1 MQPIA
6 AYYVFIANEEARN
19 AEFRHRRYASVPPK
33 RSSRSRVAAAL
44 SAVVRPVRRQHAG
57 SAAA

>member
-19 AEFRHRRYASVPPK
+19 AEFRHRYRSVPPK
-33 RSSRSRVAAAL
+33 RSGRSRVAAAL
-44 SAVVRPVRRQHAG
+44 SAVVRPVRRSA
-57 SAAA
+57 SAAAAA